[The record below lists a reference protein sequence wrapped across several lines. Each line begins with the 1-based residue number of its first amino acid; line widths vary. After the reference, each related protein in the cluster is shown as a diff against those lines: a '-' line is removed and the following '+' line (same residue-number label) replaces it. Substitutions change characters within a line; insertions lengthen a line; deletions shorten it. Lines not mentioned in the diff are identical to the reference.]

1 MPCFTLLLRL
11 TLARVLLEIKKPK
24 NPYIVPMNKSELL
37 KELHEFLNP
46 TRIQRF
52 EEVLANRTRHF
63 TVAVENIFQSHNAS
77 AVIRTC
83 DCFGI
88 QDLHVISNSN
98 EYKPSKDVAMGA
110 EKWVDLHSY
119 YQKENN
125 TQDCIDKLRKQ
136 GYQIVATTP
145 HSNDVMLPD
154 FDVNQKSA
162 FFFGTEISGLSDLVL
177 EQADSFVRIPMYGFT
192 ESLNISVSA
201 ALALN
206 TIKNRLKSSDI
217 DWRLSDVELET
228 IKLEWYKKLV
238 KGSDIIIQNYNKNK
252 ASEGV
257 DEK

>member
-24 NPYIVPMNKSELL
+24 NSYIVPMNKSELL

-46 TRIQRF
+46 SRIQRF

-77 AVIRTC
+77 AVLRTC
-83 DCFGI
+83 DCFGL
-88 QDLHVISNSN
+88 QDLHVIAN
-98 EYKPSKDVAMGA
+98 ENKYNLSKDVAMGA

-125 TQDCIDKLRKQ
+125 TQDCIDALRKQ

-177 EQADSFVRIPMYGFT
+177 EQADSYVRIPMYGFT
-192 ESLNISVSA
+192 ESYNISVSA
-201 ALALN
+201 ALVLHDVV
-206 TIKNRLKSSDI
+206 TRLKKSKVNWMLSEGELQDKRI
-217 DWRLSDVELET
+217 DWAVKSLKSGPQILKQLLS
-228 IKLEWYKKLV
+228 K
-238 KGSDIIIQNYNKNK
+238 
-252 ASEGV
+252 
-257 DEK
+257 

>member
-24 NPYIVPMNKSELL
+24 NSYIVPMNKSELL

-46 TRIQRF
+46 SRIQRF

-77 AVIRTC
+77 AVLRTC
-83 DCFGI
+83 DCFGL
-88 QDLHVISNSN
+88 QDLHVIAN
-98 EYKPSKDVAMGA
+98 ENKYNLSKDVAMGA

-125 TQDCIDKLRKQ
+125 TQDCIDALRKQ

-154 FDVNQKSA
+154 FDVSQKSA

-177 EQADSFVRIPMYGFT
+177 EQADSYVRIPMYGFT
-192 ESLNISVSA
+192 ESYNISVSA
-201 ALALN
+201 ALVLHDVV
-206 TIKNRLKSSDI
+206 TRLKKSKVNWMLSEDELQDKRI
-217 DWRLSDVELET
+217 DWAVKSLKSGPQILKQLLS
-228 IKLEWYKKLV
+228 K
-238 KGSDIIIQNYNKNK
+238 
-252 ASEGV
+252 
-257 DEK
+257 